1 MIIEIPDLTGAECGD
16 IAITAAEGGTGYW
29 AQIQSYQYKRWCPDG
44 PDGYIGE
51 NLDVAQDFVFYTL
64 APLNDDEDGYDIT
77 KAVDITPALMQRG
90 FELGLGL
97 PRDKGGWMFL
107 NLIQLG
113 RDDWMGNIDADV
125 ADAIIQLGCF
135 GEIIYG

>member
-1 MIIEIPDLTGAECGD
+1 MKIEIPDLTGSECGD
-16 IAITAAEGGTGYW
+16 IAITAAEGGIGYW
-29 AQIQSYQYKRWCPDG
+29 SQIKSYRYARWAPDDA
-44 PDGYIGE
+44 DGNI
-51 NLDVAQDFVFYTL
+51 DVAQDFVFYTL
-64 APLNDDEDGYDIT
+64 APLNEDEDGYDIT

-107 NLIQLG
+107 NLIALG
-113 RDDWMGNIDADV
+113 RDDWMRNIDADV

-135 GEIIYG
+135 GEIVYG